1 MQIEWVGVGALLIWA
16 IGVAMGRYLWP
27 RVKKT
32 LTGMDIL
39 KKDLRN

>member
-1 MQIEWVGVGALLIWA
+1 MIDWNVVGYPLCFLIGLA
-16 IGVAMGRYLWP
+16 IGRYLWP
-27 RVKKT
+27 KVKKT